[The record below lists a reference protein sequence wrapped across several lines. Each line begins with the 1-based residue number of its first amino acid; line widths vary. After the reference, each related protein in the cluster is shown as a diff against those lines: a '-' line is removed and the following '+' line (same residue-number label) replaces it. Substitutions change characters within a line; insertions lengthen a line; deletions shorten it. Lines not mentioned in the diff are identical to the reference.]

1 MYRQSFWMAH
11 YFHPNFKL
19 TKVWSTA
26 RSIWKLDFGPL
37 DQKTKANA
45 TTTTKKYINAK
56 GEARFTGTQA
66 LKASQY
72 PGINKYWFQVFFFLP
87 SSIQNLRCFSR
98 WLVVPIPQGLS
109 GSFLCTY
116 REAPKKAARQ
126 FTFNVG
132 CCALGFGN
140 GLELVGEETWPST
153 TVTKITT
160 DKRTGKGVVVVVVV
174 VFGDCSKVD
183 PWGPCEPWSPT
194 TPAPG
199 NYERGFWWVGKWGVA
214 ASVLG
219 ICNAIQVHVDSTWI
233 SSSV

>member
-1 MYRQSFWMAH
+1 LILLLITACGSVWVLENPGSSVVMRHDRMQHLIRIFKKFDISMYRQSFWMAH

-72 PGINKYWFQVFFFLP
+72 PGMNKYWFQVFFFLP

-116 REAPKKAARQ
+116 REAPKKTARQ

-140 GLELVGEETWPST
+140 GLELVGEET
-153 TVTKITT
+153 
-160 DKRTGKGVVVVVVV
+160 
-174 VFGDCSKVD
+174 
-183 PWGPCEPWSPT
+183 
-194 TPAPG
+194 
-199 NYERGFWWVGKWGVA
+199 
-214 ASVLG
+214 
-219 ICNAIQVHVDSTWI
+219 
-233 SSSV
+233 